1 MIFTISVTPSPIYQ
15 KVICD
20 VSTAGWLEE
29 LYCQYNCINE
39 RTADHVRNVEVSDD
53 DVKATVEVTL
63 DGYRRIY
70 IKLLKVVE
78 IAEPVKNVLQYVLNT
93 STVSQ
98 VRWSR
103 NDLKISF
110 QNVSEELLVLTLSAS
125 DGAKVVCV

>member
-1 MIFTISVTPSPIYQ
+1 MPSPIYQ

-20 VSTAGWLEE
+20 VSTAGWLGE

-70 IKLLKVVE
+70 IKSLKVVE

-93 STVSQ
+93 SRVSQ
-98 VRWSR
+98 VWWSR

-110 QNVSEELLVLTLSAS
+110 QNVSEELLVLTLSTS
-125 DGAKVVCV
+125 DGAKAVCV